1 MSSEGIGM
9 SAVAHASENV
19 RVSARQVLLV
29 EDNQLNQ
36 MVAEGM
42 LRLLGYECRSVNDGL
57 QAVAELRTTF
67 YPIVLMD
74 VQMPELD
81 GLEAT
86 RRLRQ
91 REGAEGGHIPVIAM
105 TAHAMM
111 GDRERCLAAGMD
123 GYITKPIRIESLLAI
138 IADSLPC

>member
-1 MSSEGIGM
+1 MST
-9 SAVAHASENV
+9 VAHASENV

-81 GLEAT
+81 GYEAS
-86 RRLRQ
+86 RRVRAELPDERQ
-91 REGAEGGHIPVIAM
+91 PYIIAL
-105 TAHAMM
+105 TANAMA
-111 GDRERCLAAGMD
+111 GDAERCRAAGMD
-123 GYITKPIRIESLLAI
+123 DYLAKPLTKTALSAALGRAPSRR
-138 IADSLPC
+138 

>member
-1 MSSEGIGM
+1 M

-19 RVSARQVLLV
+19 RVSARKVLLV

-57 QAVAELRTTF
+57 QAVAELQTTF

-81 GLEAT
+81 GYEAS
-86 RRLRQ
+86 RRVR
-91 REGAEGGHIPVIAM
+91 AELPAEQQPYIIAL
-105 TAHAMM
+105 TANAMA
-111 GDRERCLAAGMD
+111 GDAERCRAAGMD
-123 GYITKPIRIESLLAI
+123 DYLPKPLTKVGLSAALTRATSMT
-138 IADSLPC
+138 